1 MLNIPVLRWG
11 QPYESLDTDEV
22 KHFLTGE
29 TIAKVGQ
36 ANGGLLQRDMRHAP
50 RARQVLRDI
59 APSEL
64 TQRIKKAADL
74 YLNATLPMG
83 DGVQSPDDFAR
94 QQSASTHTQRAF
106 RRASCSGARISLHA
120 SPLRAAAAGSSSAGA
135 K

>member
-11 QPYESLDTDEV
+11 QPYESLETDEV

-59 APSEL
+59 APAEL
-64 TQRIKKAADL
+64 TQRIKKAALEVCQIPVGTHQIRIEQELKACREDAVDRAIAQANL
-74 YLNATLPMG
+74 PTLTALH
-83 DGVQSPDDFAR
+83 QSKTGRKVDSPQYAD
-94 QQSASTHTQRAF
+94 
-106 RRASCSGARISLHA
+106 RR
-120 SPLRAAAAGSSSAGA
+120 
-135 K
+135 